1 MFIQF
6 IGSQVVLN
14 FLATHYRFTFLFSF
28 DYSDPVIP
36 AESKT
41 ILKDAGIRNFSL
53 LMYGFKT

>member
-28 DYSDPVIP
+28 DHSDPVIP

-53 LMYGFKT
+53 